1 MRRFAIGVLVAVIAI
16 ISVSPYAYA
25 DRREY
30 TLTGLKHP
38 EAEKPKQGPSER
50 DTEKPYA
57 DLIKDRVA
65 IPGLFTFYQD
75 TIANTMYMAIKPDQ
89 LNKVYLCGETMSKS
103 EGVFFDNGMLT
114 ATYPFYFQRLGKK
127 IMLMEKNLR
136 FRADS
141 TSSFRRAVEAGITDH
156 LLASV
161 KIESKPND
169 SGAVL
174 IDPSALFVRDVENV
188 NYFLGQAGQ
197 TGFSFDRDNSYFE
210 KVKSFPENT
219 EIDVKLHY
227 RTNKPLNAVTMQNP
241 YSMFHTYH
249 YSLSTLPETDYVPR
263 LADDRVGNFLTIYE
277 DYSKFSPETPY
288 VRYVERWNLKKK
300 DPTAALS
307 EPVEPIVYWVEN
319 TVPPEYKEWVA
330 KGIEFWN
337 PAFEKIGFKNA
348 IVAKI
353 MPDTAS
359 WDPADTRY
367 NVVRWIMRPGAG
379 YAVGPS
385 RANPFTG
392 QIYDADIRVSAD
404 FIRYMYNNAAN
415 WIRPLSFDGSTPE
428 ESSALDS
435 IFPGGPENSEAELSR
450 ESAQEAAFGLNYL
463 LASTDNLEQRDSLT
477 KDYIHQYIV
486 QLVAHEVGHTLG
498 LRHNFKASSIY
509 TLDQINDTAFTHKNS
524 TLGTI
529 MDYMPPNVAG
539 RGKVQGDFYPTVP
552 GPYDNWVI
560 AYAYSEFGGKTPQDD
575 TAKLNEIAQRSGDPL
590 LTYGTDEDL
599 GGMDPNRSVDPLC
612 NTFDQGT
619 DVMKYAALRIDQ
631 TRELWNVEMKDFE
644 KPGQRYQKILTVFNT
659 GWRPYTEA
667 TRWVPKFVGGIY
679 HSRTH
684 IGEPNG
690 KLPFVPV
697 AAVDQKRAV
706 DFLNKY
712 IFAADAF
719 DLPAQLL
726 NKLQPENL
734 EDFEGTAWRM
744 QQFDYPIH
752 QMVLAQQRQ
761 ALDKLYSPM
770 TVGRLLNDE
779 PLFAPGEPKYT
790 MIDMFTDIRKGIW
803 AEVIKPANVN
813 SFRRQLQLV
822 HLGDLIDIY
831 LSGSRQYPADARSLA
846 ANDLDLIES
855 ASNRALVTPGLN
867 DMTRAHLKEVLRQ
880 IASAKK
886 AQRPYFPGQTLGAG
900 D

>member
-16 ISVSPYAYA
+16 ISVSPYAFA

-75 TIANTMYMAIKPDQ
+75 TVANTMYMAIKPSQ
-89 LNKVYLCGETMSKS
+89 FNKVFLCGETMSKA
-103 EGVFFDNGMLT
+103 EGAFFDNGMLT
-114 ATYPFYFQRLGKK
+114 STYPFYLQREGKK

-174 IDPSALFVRDVENV
+174 IDPSALFVRDAENV
-188 NYFLGQAGQ
+188 SYFLGQAGQ

-319 TVPPEYKEWVA
+319 TVPQEYKEWVA

-404 FIRYMYNNAAN
+404 FIRYMYNNATN
-415 WIRPLSFDGSTPE
+415 WIHPLSFDGSTTE
-428 ESSALDS
+428 QTGALDS
-435 IFPGGPENSEAELSR
+435 IFPGGPASSEEELSR

-552 GPYDNWVI
+552 GPYDNWAI
-560 AYAYSEFGGKTPQDD
+560 AYAYSDFGGKTPQDD
-575 TAKLNEIAQRSGDPL
+575 TAKLNEIAQRAGDPL
-590 LTYGTDEDL
+590 LAYGTDEDL

-619 DVMKYAALRIDQ
+619 DVIKFAALRIDQ
-631 TRELWNVEMKDFE
+631 ARELWNVEMKDFE
-644 KPGQRYQKILTVFNT
+644 RPGQRYQKIMTVFST

-667 TRWVPKFVGGIY
+667 TRWVPKFVGGI
-679 HSRTH
+679 
-684 IGEPNG
+684 
-690 KLPFVPV
+690 
-697 AAVDQKRAV
+697 
-706 DFLNKY
+706 
-712 IFAADAF
+712 
-719 DLPAQLL
+719 
-726 NKLQPENL
+726 
-734 EDFEGTAWRM
+734 
-744 QQFDYPIH
+744 
-752 QMVLAQQRQ
+752 
-761 ALDKLYSPM
+761 
-770 TVGRLLNDE
+770 
-779 PLFAPGEPKYT
+779 
-790 MIDMFTDIRKGIW
+790 
-803 AEVIKPANVN
+803 
-813 SFRRQLQLV
+813 
-822 HLGDLIDIY
+822 
-831 LSGSRQYPADARSLA
+831 
-846 ANDLDLIES
+846 
-855 ASNRALVTPGLN
+855 
-867 DMTRAHLKEVLRQ
+867 
-880 IASAKK
+880 
-886 AQRPYFPGQTLGAG
+886 
-900 D
+900 